1 MPMHHWNPFS
11 KERRLERRDTI
22 IGWFMFGG
30 LIMMVVCGLGTYFFA
45 VGGVIGGMKIDDT
58 FNVIKWLP
66 AVGFVLYVS
75 GLVYGIHSE
84 KTQHSGDRRQLQQC
98 RILAR
103 YAITRDTHRMVSD
116 ESEFEFLDRPKFY
129 VKVLSPVEGSVE
141 YQCHHAVFLNCGEG
155 MMGDAEIQ
163 GQWLGAFR
171 PYLGMQQTHVG
182 QKF

>member
-30 LIMMVVCGLGTYFFA
+30 LIMMIGCGLGTYILA
-45 VGGVIGGMKIDDT
+45 IGGGIGGMQVTPI
-58 FNVIKWLP
+58 FNVVKWLP
-66 AVGFVLYVS
+66 VL
-75 GLVYGIHSE
+75 GLIVYLTGLIYGMHSE
-84 KTQHSGDRRQLQQC
+84 KTEHVGNRVLVQNC

-103 YAITRDTHRMVSD
+103 YAITRDTQRMVTD

-129 VKVLSPVEGSVE
+129 VKMLSPIDGSVE
-141 YQCHHAVFLNCGEG
+141 YQCHHAVYLNCGEG
-155 MMGDAEIQ
+155 MIGDAEVQ

-171 PYLGMQQTHVG
+171 PYMGMQQTHVG
-182 QKF
+182 QSF